1 MIIDPQKM
9 LLVDDDPYD
18 VELIQLAIQE
28 LSFIRTMDVVTD
40 GAQAVEYLL
49 GSREETSVAA
59 LPRFVLMDLKLPKLN
74 GIEVLR
80 AIRQDARTQF
90 LPVVIM
96 TSSSEETDLNDCY
109 NLGVNSYVIKPLD
122 FQRFQEFA
130 RQVGNYW
137 MTINL
142 PLSVLAS

>member
-1 MIIDPQKM
+1 MVIDPQKM
-9 LLVDDDPYD
+9 LLVDDDPND
-18 VELIQLAIQE
+18 VELVQLAIQE
-28 LSFIRTMDVVTD
+28 LRVIRTIDVVTD

-49 GSREETSVAA
+49 GSSAQAPVAT
-59 LPRFVLMDLKLPKLN
+59 LPRFVLMDLKLPRLN

-80 AIRQDARTQF
+80 AIRQDSRTQF

-96 TSSSEETDLNDCY
+96 TSSSEERDLNDCY
-109 NLGVNSYVIKPLD
+109 NLGVNSYVVKPLD

-130 RQVGNYW
+130 RLVGNYW
-137 MTINL
+137 MAINL